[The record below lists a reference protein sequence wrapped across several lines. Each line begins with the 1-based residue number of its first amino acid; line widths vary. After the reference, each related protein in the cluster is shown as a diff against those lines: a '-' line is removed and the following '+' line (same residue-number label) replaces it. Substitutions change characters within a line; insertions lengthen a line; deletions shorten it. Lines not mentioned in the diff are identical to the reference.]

1 MRLNVSDGK
10 TGFTYQKEV
19 PKEKEALL
27 LGKKIGDKVD
37 GDIIGM
43 AGYKLQVTG
52 GSDGAGFPM
61 RHDVPGQKRVKA
73 VLGYGPGV
81 RISRKGEKRKKL
93 VAGNTIA
100 AATMQVNAKIFEH
113 GSAALDSLGFT
124 LKPKAEKKAEAKK

>member
-1 MRLNVSDGK
+1 MNVSDGK
-10 TGFTYQKEV
+10 TGNTYQKEV

-27 LGKKIGDKVD
+27 LGKKIKDVID
-37 GDIIGM
+37 GDIVGM
-43 AGYKLQVTG
+43 AGYKLHITG
-52 GSDGAGFPM
+52 GSDNAGFPM

-100 AATMQVNAKIFEH
+100 ATTMQINAKITEY
-113 GSAALDSLGFT
+113 GGATLDSLGFA
-124 LKPKAEKKAEAKK
+124 LKPKEAKKAEEKK

>member
-1 MRLNVSDGK
+1 MRMNVSDK
-10 TGFTYQKEV
+10 TGKSYQREV

-27 LGKKIGDKVD
+27 LGKKIGETVE

-81 RISRKGEKRKKL
+81 RISRKGQKLKKL
-93 VAGNTIA
+93 VTGNTIGA
-100 AATMQVNAKIFEH
+100 SIMQINAKIIEA
-113 GSAALDSLGFT
+113 GSTALDALGFT
-124 LKPKAEKKAEAKK
+124 TKPKEAKKVEEKK